1 MKKSVRFALLAAGIL
16 TSTGL
21 LAVTQAQTK
30 PEVTMVL
37 DWVVEPPHGGY
48 YAAVQDGLYEAKGV
62 KVNLVPGGP
71 TVAGYSLLG
80 SGKVEFAMTDSAG
93 MLSAREEDVP
103 LVGIFANFQLSPQV
117 LMFHKSNPVKNFKD
131 LAGRQVAVT
140 PGAPYWDFLVAKYGL
155 KDKVQQVNYS
165 GQQATF
171 LNDKKLVSQG
181 YAVAEPY
188 TLEKAGAD
196 IGYLFVGDSGFNPYG
211 MIATTEDY
219 IKTNPAVVKA
229 VVEASQEGWKRYIA
243 NPAKYGGSLQAAN
256 KELDSGFLDW
266 SSKAVIPFVVGNTD
280 DTKKHGLGYMSST
293 RWSTMYKA
301 LRQVGVLKKDQDPKK
316 AFTMK
321 FLPKP

>member
-1 MKKSVRFALLAAGIL
+1 MKKSVKFALLAAGVL
-16 TSTGL
+16 SSTGL
-21 LAVTQAQTK
+21 LAVSQAQTK

-37 DWVVEPPHGGY
+37 DWVVEPPHGGFF
-48 YAAVQDGLYEAKGV
+48 AAVQDGLYEAKGV

-71 TVAGYSLLG
+71 TIAGYSLLG

-93 MLSAREEDVP
+93 MLSAREEGVP
-103 LVGIFANFQLSPQV
+103 LVGVFAEFQLSPQV
-117 LMFHKSNPVKNFKD
+117 LMFHKSNPVKSFKD

-140 PGAPYWDFLVAKYGL
+140 PGAPYWDYIVAKYNL

-171 LNDKKLVSQG
+171 LNDPKLVSQG
-181 YAVAEPY
+181 YAVAEPF

-219 IKTNPAVVKA
+219 IKKNPAIVKA
-229 VVEASQEGWKRYIA
+229 VVEATQEGWKRYIA
-243 NPAKYGGSLQAAN
+243 NPAKYGGSLAAAN
-256 KELDSGFLDW
+256 KDLEPDFLDW
-266 SSKAVIPFVVGNTD
+266 SGKAVIPFIVGHGN
-280 DTKKHGLGYMSST
+280 DTKKYGLGYMSAA
-293 RWSTMYKA
+293 RWTTMYKA
-301 LRQVGVLKKDQDPKK
+301 LRQLGILKKDQDPKK